1 MSMKALIVCCVID
14 KLIQLTNR
22 DHVVQRYNIV
32 LCVVVQ
38 LIVGSTV
45 DLSVLSR
52 GIFRNIAS
60 HALVERR

>member
-1 MSMKALIVCCVID
+1 MSMRALIVCCVID
-14 KLIQLTNR
+14 KLIHLTNR
-22 DHVVQRYNIV
+22 DHVAQRCSIV